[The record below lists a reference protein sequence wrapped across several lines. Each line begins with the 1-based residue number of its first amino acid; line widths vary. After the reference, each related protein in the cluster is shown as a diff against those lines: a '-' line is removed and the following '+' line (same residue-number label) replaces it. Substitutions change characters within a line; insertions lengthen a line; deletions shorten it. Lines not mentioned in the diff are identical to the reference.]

1 MQMTMS
7 HANFSENNTVSFS
20 ACDLEKL
27 EPGLIFSILQFE
39 ECNINKEKGER
50 CEIVYLRIWWRGVS
64 KNNI

>member
-7 HANFSENNTVSFS
+7 HANFSENNTASFS

-27 EPGLIFSILQFE
+27 EPGLIFNILQFE

-50 CEIVYLRIWWRGVS
+50 C
-64 KNNI
+64 